1 MGRKRRPA
9 KPCGRCGKL
18 HQLRGPYCSLS
29 CGNVREYTPEL
40 RRKRS
45 EAAAQFMAANPDQAE
60 RIQLIRAMQ
69 LSTNGD
75 ISTFD
80 DWMVVP
86 PHDDDDPLADWDINS
101 Y

>member
-1 MGRKRRPA
+1 
-9 KPCGRCGKL
+9 
-18 HQLRGPYCSLS
+18 
-29 CGNVREYTPEL
+29 
-40 RRKRS
+40 
-45 EAAAQFMAANPDQAE
+45 MAANPDQAE

-86 PHDDDDPLADWDINS
+86 PLDDDDPLADWDVNS

>member
-1 MGRKRRPA
+1 
-9 KPCGRCGKL
+9 
-18 HQLRGPYCSLS
+18 
-29 CGNVREYTPEL
+29 
-40 RRKRS
+40 
-45 EAAAQFMAANPDQAE
+45 MAANPDQAE

-75 ISTFD
+75 CSTFD

-86 PHDDDDPLADWDINS
+86 PADDDDPLADWDLNS

>member
-1 MGRKRRPA
+1 M
-9 KPCGRCGKL
+9 
-18 HQLRGPYCSLS
+18 HQLRGPSCSLS
-29 CGNVREYTPEL
+29 CGHVREYTPEL

-45 EAAAQFMAANPDQAE
+45 LAAAQFMAANPDQAE

-75 ISTFD
+75 CSTFD

-86 PHDDDDPLADWDINS
+86 PADDDDPLADWDLNS